1 MPNSPDFIDHVLEL
15 ARGAGK
21 PSARAMFGGHGIYLD
36 GQIVAIVID
45 DALYL
50 KADAESAAA
59 FDARD
64 LPPFVYVTKDGERIV
79 MSYRLAPDEALESP
93 AAMREWLRLALG
105 AALRKPQKVKRR
117 G

>member
-1 MPNSPDFIDHVLEL
+1 MPNSHDFIDHVLEL

-21 PSARAMFGGHGIYLD
+21 PTARARFGGHGIYLD
-36 GQIVAIVID
+36 GQIVAIAI
-45 DALYL
+45 
-50 KADAESAAA
+50 
-59 FDARD
+59 DARD

-79 MSYRLAPDEALESP
+79 MSYRLAPDEALETP

-105 AALRKPQKVKRR
+105 AALRKPQKVRRR